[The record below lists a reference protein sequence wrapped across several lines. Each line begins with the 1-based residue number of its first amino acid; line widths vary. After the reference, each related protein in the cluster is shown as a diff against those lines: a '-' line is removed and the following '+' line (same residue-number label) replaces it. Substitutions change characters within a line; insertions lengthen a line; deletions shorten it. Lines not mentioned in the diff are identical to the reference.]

1 MASSVVVF
9 SLEDNGVKT
18 STDEEYIGFLYRDIL
33 GREQPETEEERNNW
47 IVAMRNG
54 RSREDVFYE
63 FLDSQEFRSGQGLE
77 IIQSDE
83 SDRQQTKGKEKRK
96 EQ

>member
-1 MASSVVVF
+1 
-9 SLEDNGVKT
+9 
-18 STDEEYIGFLYRDIL
+18 
-33 GREQPETEEERNNW
+33 
-47 IVAMRNG
+47 MRNG
-54 RSREDVFYE
+54 KSREDVFYE